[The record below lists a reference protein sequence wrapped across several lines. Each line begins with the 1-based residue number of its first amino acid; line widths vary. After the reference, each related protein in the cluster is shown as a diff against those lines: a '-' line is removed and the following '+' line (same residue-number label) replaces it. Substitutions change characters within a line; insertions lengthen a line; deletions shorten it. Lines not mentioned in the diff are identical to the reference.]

1 MRLDPE
7 TAPPARDCKIKRVN
21 PAVRSVS
28 TPRGTKDLRRS
39 RSVNPARALRA
50 RSATS
55 SALEWGAERLAER
68 LRTELAPRA
77 WKRLVQAAE
86 RRGATVDQL
95 LRWGLSEVA

>member
-1 MRLDPE
+1 MHHEPN
-7 TAPPARDCKIKRVN
+7 PARPTQRCKIKRVN
-21 PAVRSVS
+21 PAFRSVS

-39 RSVNPARALRA
+39 RSVNPARALGA
-50 RSATS
+50 GSGLS
-55 SALEWGAERLAER
+55 SALEWSAERLAKR

-86 RRGATVDQL
+86 RRDATVEQL